1 MADLKVDYSLLAS
14 IEGTLGGLKSEF
26 DGLEDQSGGYDWAY
40 GSGDITGAM
49 GNFSGNWSIHRQ
61 KLLGKME
68 ALSSMVSDTIT
79 KFKDTDTNLKNQMS
93 SSSK

>member
-14 IEGTLGGLKSEF
+14 IHSTLGGLKSEF
-26 DGLEDQSGGYDWAY
+26 DGLDDQAGSYDWAY

-61 KLLGKME
+61 KMLGKMD
-68 ALSSMVSDTIT
+68 ALSSMVSETIT
-79 KFKDTDTNLKNQMS
+79 KFKDTDTNLKNQLS
-93 SSSK
+93 GSK